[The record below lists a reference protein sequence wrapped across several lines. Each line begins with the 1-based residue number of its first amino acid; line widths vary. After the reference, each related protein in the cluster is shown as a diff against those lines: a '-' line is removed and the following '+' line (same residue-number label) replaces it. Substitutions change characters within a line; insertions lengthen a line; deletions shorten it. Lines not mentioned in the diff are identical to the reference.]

1 MTRYPIQTI
10 ARTAPQGR
18 YGVTLIELL
27 VVFAIL
33 GVLIGLLLPC
43 VQKVREAASRAA
55 CGNNLRQMGMACLNF
70 EATFGFFPSSVKDIG
85 PQRSWAVQF
94 LPWIEQGN
102 LARQYHFDK
111 HWCAPE
117 NAPVVSTQ
125 LSVFSCPSSPTRHRI
140 ASGSASVKLTD
151 ASGKTV
157 TLKFPFENAACTD
170 YAVVDE
176 VKDDPYFAGLVDV
189 RGYGVLREDQ
199 FTRILDVTDG
209 SSNTVL
215 LTECGG
221 RPQWWVRGRLVS
233 EDKTFNSAPW
243 ASRGNDFGL
252 DGFDPNDLMSAA
264 GPCAVNC
271 SNSNEVYSFH
281 SNGAQ
286 CAFADGS
293 VRFVNQHVSTRLFA
307 RLVTRNGGEVVQWS
321 DY

>member
-1 MTRYPIQTI
+1 MRRTGLI
-10 ARTAPQGR
+10 AHTVSHQARAF
-18 YGVTLIELL
+18 TLVELL
-27 VVFAIL
+27 VVIAIIA
-33 GVLIGLLLPC
+33 VLIGFLLPA
-43 VQKVREAASRAA
+43 VQKVREAANRAS
-55 CGNNLRQMGMACLNF
+55 CGNNLRQMSTACLNF
-70 EATFGFFPSSVKDIG
+70 EANYGFFPSSVKDTG

-102 LARQYHFDK
+102 LARRYHFDK

-117 NAPVVSTQ
+117 NADAVGTQ
-125 LSVFSCPSSPTRHRI
+125 LRVFSCPSSPSRFRT
-140 ASGSASVKLTD
+140 ASGEASVKLTD
-151 ASGKTV
+151 ASGKTT
-157 TLKFPFENAACTD
+157 TLKFLFERAACTD

-199 FTRILDVTDG
+199 FTRVLDVTDG
-209 SSNTVL
+209 TSNTIMI
-215 LTECGG
+215 TECGG
-221 RPQWWVRGRLVS
+221 RPQWWVRGKLIS

-252 DGFDPNDLMSAA
+252 DGFDMNDFEAPA
-264 GPCAVNC
+264 GACAVNC

-281 SNGAQ
+281 PGGAQ

-293 VRFVNQHVSTRLFA
+293 VRFVNQNVTTRTLA
-307 RLVTRNGGEVVQWS
+307 RLVTRNGGEVINWA